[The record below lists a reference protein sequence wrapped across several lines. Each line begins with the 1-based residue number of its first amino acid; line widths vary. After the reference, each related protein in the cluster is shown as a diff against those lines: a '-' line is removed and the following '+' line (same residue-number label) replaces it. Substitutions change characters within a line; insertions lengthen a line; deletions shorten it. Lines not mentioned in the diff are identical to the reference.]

1 MTIILVY
8 VYEIVIVI
16 LIIFIAFLL
25 FLYKSNK
32 KKLREC
38 RINKEDLQNKN
49 TFLNTNLVDNN
60 PAAIQIIDHNGFSI
74 HYNQSFIDLFGY
86 IPADDINI
94 FEDERLLVHGFK
106 ELLQRVKNGESTI
119 FPVFDYN
126 PHHSNKTFEDKELSL
141 KMTAYSIQESPDKPR
156 TYIFS
161 YYDETE
167 KAQALSALIK
177 SESIAHTVIDNSPIG
192 IVVRSNTGR
201 LLLYNQ
207 AWIDIWEIKS
217 EELAR
222 ELQNKDTLQFEGW
235 KEAYDEHL
243 QNVRNV
249 YLNGGEYTSSEIYT
263 NDKGDPKDY
272 PRIVTQRFSSVCN
285 KMGQVEFVV
294 IFTTDITE
302 QKRQEE
308 ERLHLNAQLG
318 HSQKMESIGRLAGGI
333 SHDFNNMLSV
343 IIGYSDMAILNADE
357 NEPIHGYLS
366 EINKAA
372 IKSANLTRQL
382 LAFARKQTINPV
394 EIDLNM
400 AVNGLKKMLN
410 RLIGE
415 NIKLIF
421 SPSQSEI
428 LIKFDSSQLDQ
439 ILANLCVNARDAIK
453 GNGIIEIK
461 TDIKYIKDSFSV
473 FNPELAAG
481 EYALLSVNDNGCGM
495 DEETI
500 ENIFE
505 PFFTTKE
512 QGEGTGLGLATVY
525 GIIKQNN
532 GFIEVMSQIDAGS
545 SFNIY
550 LPIFNKEVDG
560 STAER
565 NEQMA
570 NMGYETVLLVEDEFS
585 LLDMAQDMLN
595 LHGYHV
601 LSANSGKEAM
611 KIIDEY
617 EGKIHLLITD
627 LVMPEINGKQVAD
640 YFFEKRN
647 TGQCLYMSGYT
658 DNIIDGIDLNNNSR
672 HFIQKP
678 FDIEK
683 FTKKTRKVLDSG
695 KSSNEEDC

>member
-222 ELQNKDTLQFEGW
+222 E
-235 KEAYDEHL
+235 
-243 QNVRNV
+243 
-249 YLNGGEYTSSEIYT
+249 
-263 NDKGDPKDY
+263 
-272 PRIVTQRFSSVCN
+272 
-285 KMGQVEFVV
+285 
-294 IFTTDITE
+294 
-302 QKRQEE
+302 
-308 ERLHLNAQLG
+308 
-318 HSQKMESIGRLAGGI
+318 
-333 SHDFNNMLSV
+333 
-343 IIGYSDMAILNADE
+343 
-357 NEPIHGYLS
+357 
-366 EINKAA
+366 
-372 IKSANLTRQL
+372 
-382 LAFARKQTINPV
+382 
-394 EIDLNM
+394 
-400 AVNGLKKMLN
+400 
-410 RLIGE
+410 
-415 NIKLIF
+415 
-421 SPSQSEI
+421 
-428 LIKFDSSQLDQ
+428 
-439 ILANLCVNARDAIK
+439 
-453 GNGIIEIK
+453 
-461 TDIKYIKDSFSV
+461 
-473 FNPELAAG
+473 
-481 EYALLSVNDNGCGM
+481 
-495 DEETI
+495 
-500 ENIFE
+500 
-505 PFFTTKE
+505 
-512 QGEGTGLGLATVY
+512 
-525 GIIKQNN
+525 
-532 GFIEVMSQIDAGS
+532 
-545 SFNIY
+545 
-550 LPIFNKEVDG
+550 
-560 STAER
+560 
-565 NEQMA
+565 
-570 NMGYETVLLVEDEFS
+570 
-585 LLDMAQDMLN
+585 
-595 LHGYHV
+595 
-601 LSANSGKEAM
+601 
-611 KIIDEY
+611 
-617 EGKIHLLITD
+617 
-627 LVMPEINGKQVAD
+627 
-640 YFFEKRN
+640 
-647 TGQCLYMSGYT
+647 
-658 DNIIDGIDLNNNSR
+658 
-672 HFIQKP
+672 
-678 FDIEK
+678 
-683 FTKKTRKVLDSG
+683 
-695 KSSNEEDC
+695 